1 LAPSPRLCTR
11 PTRRRA
17 QAQVYNGN
25 IYYMSMRGQSA
36 ASYSAQGLGAMY
48 MLNAVAGKVAQSVA
62 PAAAIN
68 FTMGAER
75 GWALVECDGAR
86 SH

>member
-1 LAPSPRLCTR
+1 
-11 PTRRRA
+11 
-17 QAQVYNGN
+17 
-25 IYYMSMRGQSA
+25 
-36 ASYSAQGLGAMY
+36 MY

-75 GWALVECDGAR
+75 GWALVECDDDR